1 MTKRAWQIT
10 VVNLLST
17 DIKKI
22 KKRYSNFE
30 PDIEQF
36 SIPKSLL
43 IKPLLYCSIPQYFG
57 ITFYG
62 GIY

>member
-17 DIKKI
+17 EIKKI
-22 KKRYSNFE
+22 KEQYSNFE

-36 SIPKSLL
+36 SIPNSLL
-43 IKPLLYCSIPQYFG
+43 IKPFCSTAAFPSILE
-57 ITFYG
+57 
-62 GIY
+62 